1 MVEELLE
8 FSKMQD
14 YRFTLRIEDVD
25 LQTEFEDAVYTYQ
38 ELFRQDGIH
47 LEYDDDG
54 ELYADPIP
62 GDPERLKQVLCNVL
76 DNAAKHGGSGKRII
90 AFCGGMRTTMSSASG
105 TSGPAS
111 PGGAALCEAE
121 ILQGLLQGPWQRHR
135 SGGVR

>member
-1 MVEELLE
+1 
-8 FSKMQD
+8 MQD
-14 YRFTLRIEDVD
+14 GRFTLRIEDVD

-38 ELFRQDGIH
+38 ELFRQDGIR

-90 AFCGGMRTTMSSASG
+90 ASLRREADNYVIRIRDF
-105 TSGPAS
+105 GPGIPPA
-111 PGGAALCEAE
+111 GAALCEAE